1 MDNKGLDQ
9 AFQGLMVAVHPGER
23 DVMGAFFKENPE
35 VAREV
40 IRESAKI
47 LMGAKS
53 IAVGPVD
60 SAFDRLCAN
69 LIALSAS
76 HPSVRQVFGAIANA
90 DLGSPAGDRLID
102 PVMLPVARGRIDRVM
117 ECLG

>member
-1 MDNKGLDQ
+1 MDSKDLDQ
-9 AFQGLMVAVHPGER
+9 AFQGLMIAVHAGER
-23 DVMGAFFKENPE
+23 DAMEALFKESPE

-53 IAVGPVD
+53 IAVVQVD

-69 LIALSAS
+69 LIALSSS
-76 HPSVRQVFGAIANA
+76 HPSVRQIFGAIANA
-90 DLGSPAGDRLID
+90 DLGSPAGDRLMD
-102 PVMLPVARGRIDRVM
+102 PAMLPVARARIERVM